1 MKMTPA
7 FLLVLA
13 LGFPLAGFAQWQWI
27 DGDGR
32 KVYSDRPPPP
42 DIAEKNILK
51 QPSAASRTNG
61 APAVAAVPDGGGAA
75 KALGKDPVLEA
86 RRKQTEDEEIAKR
99 KSASD
104 LLSKDKSQ
112 NCERARNT
120 LAVLKSGIRMKAP
133 NAKGEVEYLNDADR
147 SSEIERVQG
156 IVTSDCK

>member
-1 MKMTPA
+1 MTNA
-7 FLLVLA
+7 CLLILA
-13 LGFPLAGFAQWQWI
+13 MAFPLAGFAQWQWV

-42 DIAEKNILK
+42 NIAEKNILK
-51 QPSAASRTNG
+51 QPSGAPRING
-61 APAVAAVPDGGGAA
+61 ASPVASVAESANPAKP
-75 KALGKDPVLEA
+75 LGRDPVLEA
-86 RRKQTEDEEIAKR
+86 KKKQTEDEEIAKR
-99 KSASD
+99 KAASD

-147 SSEIERVQG
+147 SMEIERVQG
-156 IVTSDCK
+156 IVSSDCK